1 MMTSNNNTAAKIPMR
16 SLRMVCAAVSTILMF
31 LKWFRVDIGG
41 IAQLF
46 LWILL
51 FPYSICQALYRMSTM
66 NTIRFTALSLLCS

>member
-46 LWILL
+46 SMDTSFSIFNRLL
-51 FPYSICQALYRMSTM
+51 LGQHAFPAPAAAG
-66 NTIRFTALSLLCS
+66 NHNNF